1 MKKLILIFL
10 IFNLFNKGY
19 SQKHNIDYY
28 NNFLIEQHNNFF
40 NSVTKKEL
48 WRDYESDIDNALEDI
63 DNDLSRG
70 SGMTFY
76 EMNDL
81 RIIKSR
87 LTTLKLFGDGIAV
100 GGYEKMF
107 NTDTKNKILEIFPEM
122 KFEYYSSFKNLNIYK
137 ISFKNYIVLAARHN
151 NIGDLMKVSWYNSK
165 RDCVTIKGYFNMF
178 WGVYKIFWSNEQCRN
193 IKNPKII
200 ISGFDYLKNLDFIPS
215 TVKPD

>member
-100 GGYEKMF
+100 GGYEKCLIQ
-107 NTDTKNKILEIFPEM
+107 TQKI
-122 KFEYYSSFKNLNIYK
+122 K
-137 ISFKNYIVLAARHN
+137 
-151 NIGDLMKVSWYNSK
+151 
-165 RDCVTIKGYFNMF
+165 
-178 WGVYKIFWSNEQCRN
+178 
-193 IKNPKII
+193 
-200 ISGFDYLKNLDFIPS
+200 YLKFFL
-215 TVKPD
+215 K